1 MKYRVKFTTAYK
13 KGYKRA
19 KKRGLNMDL
28 LDEAVDVLRNGENS
42 MRNIMT
48 MHYTEILKAFGNV
61 ISSRIGCWFI
71 LSRRIF

>member
-1 MKYRVKFTTAYK
+1 MKYRVKFTAAYK
-13 KGYKRA
+13 KAISVRRNAGWIWIFWMRSLMFYGMA
-19 KKRGLNMDL
+19 K
-28 LDEAVDVLRNGENS
+28 NS

>member
-61 ISSRIGCWFI
+61 IFSRIGCWFI
-71 LSRRIF
+71 LSRTIF

>member
-1 MKYRVKFTTAYK
+1 MFY
-13 KGYKRA
+13 GMA
-19 KKRGLNMDL
+19 K
-28 LDEAVDVLRNGENS
+28 NS

>member
-19 KKRGLNMDL
+19 KKRGLIWIFWMRSL
-28 LDEAVDVLRNGENS
+28 MFYGMAKNS

-48 MHYTEILKAFGNV
+48 MHYTEILMAFGNV